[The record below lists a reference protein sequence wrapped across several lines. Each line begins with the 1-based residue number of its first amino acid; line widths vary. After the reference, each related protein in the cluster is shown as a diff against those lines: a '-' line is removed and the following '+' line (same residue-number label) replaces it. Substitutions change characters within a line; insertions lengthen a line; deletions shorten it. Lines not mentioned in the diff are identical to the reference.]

1 MTPGITKELLPTASE
16 KITHGLIREFL
27 MNNPLKFPYRISK
40 EDIDLGIEEFKKIC
54 EKLPPPLDV
63 LVFE

>member
-1 MTPGITKELLPTASE
+1 MTTGMREELLPTAAE

-27 MNNPLKFPYRISK
+27 MNNPLKFPYRISQK
-40 EDIDLGIEEFKKIC
+40 DIDLAVEEFKEIC
-54 EKLPPPLDV
+54 AKLPPPLDI